1 MLKNNQ
7 SSVFDTNKHFN
18 NLTVVYLANNVTMKK
33 SLILLILMSVALTF
47 PLHSQGLLNK
57 VKKAVSKEISG
68 LTGNDN
74 NQTAPEPSCAC
85 DNATLIIDMK
95 KFNLDYKEIYI
106 TNGIDGSII
115 IRDKLTGK
123 YYILKNGKTEGPFN
137 EDDPRLAAVGN
148 VSDSYDEGNKNDA
161 FTRAYPGIVV
171 KSGEKYL
178 IKFNGKSYGPYA
190 IISDFAMSRSKNKFA
205 AIVTENII
213 MSESEGNKLE
223 EAMNNAKT
231 DQERM
236 DIAMKISQ
244 QMQNQMMQ
252 EGGPA
257 SMQPKLVSNIPGASY
272 DGMVMAMGRLD
283 GNAKYDDII
292 IITPDKILDLKGNR
306 LMSLK
311 ENSYQIDKLF
321 LNSANNKYASYTS
334 GTLTF
339 SDNTKMSD
347 LFNPYLISND
357 GNVSL
362 TYMYYS
368 PGKDAIM
375 QCAIPF

>member
-1 MLKNNQ
+1 
-7 SSVFDTNKHFN
+7 
-18 NLTVVYLANNVTMKK
+18 MKK
-33 SLILLILMSVALTF
+33 SLILLILMSVVLTL
-47 PLHSQGLLNK
+47 PVHSQGLLNK
-57 VKKAVSKEISG
+57 VKKAVTKEISG
-68 LTGNDN
+68 ITGKDDSS
-74 NQTAPEPSCAC
+74 TAPEPSCAC
-85 DNATLIIDMK
+85 DDATLIADMK
-95 KFNLDYKEIYI
+95 KINLDYKEIYI
-106 TNGIDGSII
+106 TTGIDGSILI
-115 IRDKLTGK
+115 KDKQTQK
-123 YYILKNGKTEGPFN
+123 YYILKNGQTEGPYN
-137 EDDPRLAAVGN
+137 ENDPRVAAVGH
-148 VSDSYDEGNKNDA
+148 VSESSDEGDKKDA
-161 FTRAYPGIVV
+161 FTRAYPGIIV

-178 IKFNGKSYGPYA
+178 IKLNGKSYGPFA
-190 IISDFAMSRSKNKFA
+190 IISDFALSRSKNKFA

-213 MSESEGNKLE
+213 MTENEGKKLE

-236 DIAMKISQ
+236 DIAMKLSQ

-252 EGGPA
+252 GGGPS
-257 SMQPKLVSNIPGASY
+257 SMQPKLVSNIAGANY
-272 DGMVMAMGRLD
+272 DAMEMAQGKLD

-311 ENSYQIDKLF
+311 ENGYQIEKLF
-321 LNSANNKYASYTS
+321 VNSANNKYASFTS
-334 GTLTF
+334 GTLTL

-347 LFNPYLISND
+347 LFNPYLVSND
-357 GNVSL
+357 GKISL

>member
-1 MLKNNQ
+1 
-7 SSVFDTNKHFN
+7 
-18 NLTVVYLANNVTMKK
+18 MKK
-33 SLILLILMSVALTF
+33 SLILLILMSVGLTF
-47 PLHSQGLLNK
+47 PLHSQGLLSK

-68 LTGNDN
+68 ITGNSDSN
-74 NQTAPEPSCAC
+74 TAPEPSCAC
-85 DNATLIIDMK
+85 DDATMIIDMK
-95 KFNLDYKEIYI
+95 KFNLDYKEVYI
-106 TNGIDGSII
+106 TTGIDGSVLIK
-115 IRDKLTGK
+115 DKLNQK
-123 YYILKNGKTEGPFN
+123 YYILKNGQTEGPFSEN
-137 EDDPRLAAVGN
+137 DSRVAAAGHVTE
-148 VSDSYDEGNKNDA
+148 SSDEGDKKDA
-161 FTRAYPGIVV
+161 YTRAYPGIIV

-213 MSESEGNKLE
+213 MSESEGKKLE

-231 DQERM
+231 DQEKM
-236 DIAMKISQ
+236 DIAMKMSQ

-252 EGGPA
+252 GGGPS
-257 SMQPKLVSNIPGASY
+257 SMQPKLVSNIPGANY
-272 DGMVMAMGRLD
+272 DAMAMAQGRLE

-306 LMSLK
+306 LISLK
-311 ENSYQIDKLF
+311 ENGYQIEKLF
-321 LNSANNKYASYTS
+321 VNSGNNKYASYTS
-334 GTLTF
+334 GTLSF

-347 LFNPYLISND
+347 LFNPYLTGGD
-357 GNVSL
+357 GKVSL

>member
-1 MLKNNQ
+1 
-7 SSVFDTNKHFN
+7 
-18 NLTVVYLANNVTMKK
+18 MKK
-33 SLILLILMSVALTF
+33 SLILLILMSVVLTL

-68 LTGNDN
+68 LTGNDDSK
-74 NQTAPEPSCAC
+74 TAPEPSCAC

-106 TNGIDGSII
+106 TTGIDGSII
-115 IRDKLTGK
+115 IRDKLTQK
-123 YYILKNGKTEGPFN
+123 YYILKNGQTEGPYN
-137 EDDPRLAAVGN
+137 ENDPHLAAVGN
-148 VSDSYDEGNKNDA
+148 VSESSDEGDKKDA
-161 FTRAYPGIVV
+161 FTKAYPGIIV

-190 IISDFAMSRSKNKFA
+190 IISDFAISRSKNKFA
-205 AIVTENII
+205 ALVTENMI
-213 MSESEGNKLE
+213 MTESEGKKLE

-231 DQERM
+231 DQEKM
-236 DIAMKISQ
+236 DIAMKMSQ

-252 EGGPA
+252 GGGPA
-257 SMQPKLVSNIPGASY
+257 SMQPKLVSNIPGAAY
-272 DGMVMAMGRLD
+272 DAIKMAQGKLN
-283 GNAKYDDII
+283 GSAKFDDIF
-292 IITPDKILDLKGNR
+292 IITPDKILDLKGST

-311 ENSYQIDKLF
+311 ENGYMIENLF
-321 LNSANNKYASYTS
+321 VNTANNRYASYTS
-334 GTLTF
+334 GTLSF

-347 LFNPYLISND
+347 LFNPYLVSSD
-357 GNVSL
+357 GKVSL